1 MLRVHFTAEDLL
13 GVRFAPE
20 PLPLVEL
27 ALAVVA
33 AQRTDAPEVFGRWR
47 QRLGRELP
55 RAALPL
61 LEVLRPDGDN
71 PAFVEP
77 LVRDFEE
84 ALDAVRLAVPLVDDA
99 ELSRILARSRG
110 RAAVAP
116 WLRGLRD
123 GDRESWGL
131 LEDALRA
138 AHEVVIAPHWAA
150 IGQSFR
156 ADVAWRAHL
165 MATHGI
171 KAALASTH
179 PAAAWSGT
187 VFEVGRPPDFEIRL
201 EGRGLTLM
209 PSPFWTG
216 RPLLAGHPDGS
227 NLLIYPAMTPM
238 PLVPPGRAQ
247 GSLDALLGRTRAA
260 VLSLLIQQRTTS
272 ELARD
277 LHISLPS
284 VSEHT
289 RTLRAAGLI
298 TTRRDGKAVLHT
310 ATGLGVDLL
319 RSGG

>member
-1 MLRVHFTAEDLL
+1 MLRVHLTAEDLL
-13 GVRFAPE
+13 GVRFAAE

-27 ALAVVA
+27 ALSLVA

-47 QRLGRELP
+47 HRLGRELP

-61 LEVLRPDGDN
+61 LELLRPDGDN

-77 LVRDFEE
+77 PLRDFEE
-84 ALDAVRLAVPLVDDA
+84 ALDAVRLAAPLVGDE
-99 ELSRILARSRG
+99 ELTRILARSRSG
-110 RAAVAP
+110 PATAP

-123 GDRESWGL
+123 GDRESWEL
-131 LEDALRA
+131 LEGALRA
-138 AHEVVIAPHWAA
+138 AHRAVVVPQWAA
-150 IGQSFR
+150 IGQCFR
-156 ADVAWRAHL
+156 ADVAWRTRLLA
-165 MATHGI
+165 AHGI
-171 KAALASTH
+171 KAAMASTH
-179 PAAAWSGT
+179 PAASWSGT
-187 VFEVGRPPDFEIRL
+187 VFEVARPPDFEIRL
-201 EGRGLTLM
+201 AGRGLTLM

-227 NLLIYPAMTPM
+227 HLLIYPAMTPL
-238 PLVPPGRAQ
+238 PLVPEGRAE

-260 VLSLLIQQRTTS
+260 VLTLLVQQRTTS

-277 LHISLPS
+277 LDISLPS

-298 TTRRDGKAVLHT
+298 TTRRDGKAVLHA

-319 RSGG
+319 HSGG